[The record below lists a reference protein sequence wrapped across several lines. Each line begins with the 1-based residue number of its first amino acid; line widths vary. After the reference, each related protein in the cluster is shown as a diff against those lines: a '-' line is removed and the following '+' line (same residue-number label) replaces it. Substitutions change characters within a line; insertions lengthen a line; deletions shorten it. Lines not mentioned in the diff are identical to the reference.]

1 MVLQIFILI
10 VGFVIQI
17 KGADYFVDGASVLA
31 KMFGVSERMISFT
44 IVALGT
50 SLPELMTSILATR
63 KGQYE

>member
-10 VGFVIQI
+10 VDFVIQI

-31 KMFGVSERMISFT
+31 KMFGVSERMIFLT

-50 SLPELMTSILATR
+50 SLPKLVTSISATR